1 VSRRCVAFKNIRL
14 LNAKDSV
21 FEGTTVAG
29 PAIEI
34 FSVLGLPEI
43 EQGCDLARLIA
54 DAVKGEEFRVAPGDI
69 FVVAQKIVSKAE
81 GRVVRLDSIVPSER
95 AVLWA
100 SEWDKEPR
108 VIELVLREAKRIV
121 RMERGVIVAETW
133 HGFVCANAG
142 VDLSNAGEGTA
153 ILLPVDP
160 DGSAR
165 MLQSRLGAEFGVEI
179 GVIVSDTFGRPW
191 REGLVNV
198 ALGVAGI
205 ASLIDYRGMRDANGK
220 LLQATIIAAADELAS
235 AAELAMG
242 KSDRVPVAIIRGV
255 RMTTREGS
263 GRDLIRPA
271 EKDLFR

>member
-1 VSRRCVAFKNIRL
+1 MPQTL
-14 LNAKDSV
+14 LES
-21 FEGTTVAG
+21 TPVAG

-34 FSVLGLPEI
+34 FPVPGLPEI
-43 EQGCDLARLIA
+43 GSGDDLVRLIA
-54 DAVKGEEFRVAPGDI
+54 DAVKAQEFRVAPGDI

-81 GRVVRLDSIVPSER
+81 GRIVRLDSIVPSER

-100 SEWDKEPR
+100 SEWGKEPR

-121 RMERGVIVAETW
+121 RMERGVVIAETR

-142 VDLSNAGEGTA
+142 VDLSNAEEGTA

-160 DGSAR
+160 DGSAC
-165 MLQSRLGAEFGVEI
+165 MLQARLGAEFGVEI

-205 ASLIDYRGMRDANGK
+205 APLIDYRGMRDATGK

-255 RMTTREGS
+255 RMTTRAGS